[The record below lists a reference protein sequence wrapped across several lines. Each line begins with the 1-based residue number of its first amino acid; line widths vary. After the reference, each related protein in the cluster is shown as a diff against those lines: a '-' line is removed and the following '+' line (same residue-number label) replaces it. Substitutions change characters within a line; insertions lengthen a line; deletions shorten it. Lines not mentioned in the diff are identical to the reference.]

1 MSLIHRLRRRASV
14 PDDAFSP
21 MPGLRIVYGE
31 ATRFTSDHQ
40 ALSLMREGL
49 AQRTAQEQFFVLD
62 MLVEDGRATADEDGF
77 TVPAEE
83 IARLEEADAELLG
96 LPPLFTGALATTV
109 HRWTASLDFRIDLD
123 LRVGAHPVSPDR
135 RGPVIL
141 VDGSL
146 LRVSLPLL
154 RALRAL
160 DDHASL
166 SREARTEAENV
177 RLVAR
182 LQAAQLLAT
191 GSHDASARDDH
202 FHLSLGALDKFSTVV
217 PTGVGLTV
225 ERQAD
230 GSLTVEPDVGPGVD
244 RALLSKRWHQ
254 LNHQQGLASAS
265 PSSGEPSPERASGAV
280 VRAGDA
286 LVLLEPSQLA
296 AIEEVRARPRIP
308 AGEVAQF
315 LLAPGAYYDPDLVD
329 VDVRFSVRVAGLGV
343 IAPLTFAE
351 AASSGLDWFSTVRHV
366 SGPESLAEVARN
378 LSEQETIENHVSQA
392 WENGDTVVTVHEQVV
407 DITDRSRVEEAF
419 TASRARIAGL
429 AIKSATPET
438 DPASPGQQ
446 VTVGMHIHDAVDSP
460 DALRA
465 RASSARPVQPVDYTR
480 LSRSPFPHQVVG
492 TDWMTALMQSA
503 LSSPEDDPTRI
514 QGALL
519 ADDMG
524 LGKTYMT
531 LVALAETH
539 RAQRAQGRAP
549 LPMLAVMPVTLL
561 ENWLQELANTFGS
574 AHGPFDDVVV
584 LQGPGLADY
593 RLRGAPR
600 ETAARVE
607 DLDDAGMVRP
617 DRIHAT
623 LRIGPGWEE
632 ARLDRP
638 GVLVLTT
645 YETLRRYQVSL
656 GLVDWGVVVFD
667 EAQATKNPEIL
678 TTRAAKGLKARFKL
692 LATGTP
698 VENSLRD
705 FWSLI
710 DTAQPGLLGTWAHF
724 HDAWIVPME
733 EATPE
738 EHQRLGRAL
747 RATVASFM
755 LRRVKEDHLPDLPA
769 KQIHEYPQVMPTVQV
784 QAYDDVLAAHHGRA
798 SVKGA
803 ALKTIHE
810 LGAVSLHPGLLAGR
824 LPSGAEGLDQSAR
837 TLVTVRDVLDA
848 VQAKDE
854 KVIVFAKTKDIQ
866 RALALWLLDRYGLR
880 VDVVNGDTAATG
892 TGGETRMAKIRAF
905 EARDGFNIIIMSP
918 LAAGVGLTVVGAN
931 HAVHLERHWNPAKEA
946 QATDRIYRIGQTRE
960 VHVHYPMALHPDM
973 ESFDVKLDRLLRTK
987 VALKDAVVVPQEVKR
1002 DELERALGLAASGP
1016 DVV

>member
-1 MSLIHRLRRRASV
+1 MGLIDRLRRRASV

-21 MPGLRIVYGE
+21 MPGFRIVYGE
-31 ATRFTSDHQ
+31 VTRFVADTET
-40 ALSLMREGL
+40 LGL
-49 AQRTAQEQFFVLD
+49 VRDGHAQRTAQEQFFVLD
-62 MLVEDGRATADEDGF
+62 MLAEDGRATACEDGF
-77 TVPAEE
+77 AVPAEE
-83 IARLEEADAELLG
+83 VARLEDDDAELLG
-96 LPPLFTGALATTV
+96 LPPRFSGELSTAV
-109 HRWTASLDFRIDLD
+109 HKWTASLDFRIDLN

-154 RALRAL
+154 RSLRAL

-182 LQAAQLLAT
+182 LQAAHQLAT
-191 GSHDASARDDH
+191 DSDDASARDDH
-202 FHLSLGALDKFSTVV
+202 FQLSLGALDRFSTVV
-217 PTGVGLTV
+217 PRGVGLTV
-225 ERQAD
+225 ELQGD
-230 GSLTVEPDVGPGVD
+230 GSLTVEPDIGPGVD
-244 RALLSKRWHQ
+244 RALLGKRWHQ
-254 LNHQQGLASAS
+254 LDRRQGFSALQ
-265 PSSGEPSPERASGAV
+265 PSIEGPAAERSTGAV
-280 VRAGDA
+280 VRADDA
-286 LVLLEPSQLA
+286 LVLLEPEQLVG
-296 AIEEVRARPRIP
+296 IQEVRDRPRIP
-308 AGEVAQF
+308 ADEVAQF

-351 AASSGLDWFSTVRHV
+351 AASSGLDWFATLGHV
-366 SGPESLAEVARN
+366 SEPESLAEIARN
-378 LSEQETIENHVSQA
+378 SSEQKTIESNVAQA
-392 WENGDTVVTVHEQVV
+392 WEHGDTVVTVREQIV
-407 DITDRSRVEEAF
+407 DITDHSRVEDAF
-419 TASRARIAGL
+419 IASRARIAGL
-429 AIKSATPET
+429 LVESAI
-438 DPASPGQQ
+438 PGDDAGAPGRQ
-446 VTVGMHIHDAVDSP
+446 VTVGMHILEAVDAP

-465 RASSARPVQPVDYTR
+465 RAASAAPEQAVDYAR
-480 LSRSPFPHQVVG
+480 LSRTPFPHQVVG
-492 TDWMTALMQSA
+492 ADWMTGLMQSA
-503 LSSPEDDPTRI
+503 LSSAEDDPTRI

-531 LVALAETH
+531 LVALAEAH
-539 RAQRAQGRAP
+539 RAQLAHGRVP
-549 LPMLAVMPVTLL
+549 LPMLAVMPVALL
-561 ENWLQELANTFGS
+561 ENWLQELASTFGS

-593 RLRGAPR
+593 RLRGATR
-600 ETAARVE
+600 ETAARVD
-607 DLDDAGMVRP
+607 DLDAAGMVRA

-623 LRIGPGWEE
+623 LRIGTGWEE

-656 GLVDWGVVVFD
+656 GLVEWGVVVFD

-678 TTRAAKGLKARFKL
+678 ATRAAKGLKARFKL

-710 DTAQPGLLGTWAHF
+710 DTAQPGLLGPWANF

-747 RATVASFM
+747 RATVGSFM

-769 KQIHEYPQVMPTVQV
+769 KHIHEYPQVMPAIQF
-784 QAYDDVLAAHHGRA
+784 QAYDDVLTAHRGRA
-798 SVKGA
+798 GAKGA
-803 ALKTIHE
+803 ALKTLHE

-824 LPSGAEGLDQSAR
+824 LPSGAEGLDESAR
-837 TLVTVRDVLDA
+837 TLVTVRVILDA
-848 VQAKDE
+848 VRVKNE
-854 KVIVFAKTKDIQ
+854 KVIVFAKSKEIQ
-866 RALALWLLDRYGLR
+866 RALALWLLDRYDLR

-892 TGGETRMAKIRAF
+892 VGGETRMGKIRTF
-905 EARDGFNIIIMSP
+905 EARDGFNVIIMSP

-946 QATDRIYRIGQTRE
+946 QATDRIYRIGQKRE
-960 VHVHYPMALHPDM
+960 VHVHYPMALHPDL

-1002 DELERALGLAASGP
+1002 DELERALGLT
-1016 DVV
+1016 